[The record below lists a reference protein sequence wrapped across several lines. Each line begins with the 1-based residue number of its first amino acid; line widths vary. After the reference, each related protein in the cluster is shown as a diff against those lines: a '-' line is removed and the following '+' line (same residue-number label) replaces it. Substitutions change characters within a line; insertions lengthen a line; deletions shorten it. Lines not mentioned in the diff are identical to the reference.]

1 MLRTKK
7 VLYQQALLETIQ
19 KREKL
24 PPESNKAKLITEK
37 IVDFI
42 VLDDHTLYA
51 VENAGFQGLMEHLVL
66 PNCHFISK
74 QAIPEMYK
82 QLSNFLSECLESI
95 PTLNLTTDIGI
106 LDVCPS
112 SFLSLTTQLTDS
124 SFTFTL

>member
-42 VLDDHTLYA
+42 VLDDHTLSA
-51 VENAGFQGLMEHLVL
+51 VENAGFQAFGVAKLPFHL
-66 PNCHFISK
+66 
-74 QAIPEMYK
+74 QASYPR
-82 QLSNFLSECLESI
+82 
-95 PTLNLTTDIGI
+95 
-106 LDVCPS
+106 DV
-112 SFLSLTTQLTDS
+112 QAVV
-124 SFTFTL
+124 

>member
-1 MLRTKK
+1 MLRTKN

-19 KREKL
+19 KHEKL

-42 VLDDHTLYA
+42 VLDALTA

-82 QLSNFLSECLESI
+82 QLCKFLSECLERI
-95 PTLNLTTDIGI
+95 PTLNN
-106 LDVCPS
+106 
-112 SFLSLTTQLTDS
+112 
-124 SFTFTL
+124 